1 MKKVLITGTGRC
13 GTTFLMKIFTFL
25 GFDTGYTRE
34 NYTAFIYKNCNA
46 GLEQG
51 FPKPIY
57 YISKSPLFMEKI
69 ETVLETTKI
78 KLVIIPVRNY
88 QESAKSRVG
97 HSTENGGLWNAQTE
111 EEQITFYNKITAD
124 YIQKMV
130 KYSINTLFLDFDQMV
145 NNKYYLYIKLKDIL
159 EEVTFEDFSSAFD
172 EAN

>member
-1 MKKVLITGTGRC
+1 
-13 GTTFLMKIFTFL
+13 
-25 GFDTGYTRE
+25 
-34 NYTAFIYKNCNA
+34 
-46 GLEQG
+46 
-51 FPKPIY
+51 
-57 YISKSPLFMEKI
+57 MEKI

-88 QESAKSRVG
+88 QESAKSRLA

-145 NNKYYLYIKLKDIL
+145 NNKYYLYIKLKNIL
-159 EEVTFEDFSSAFD
+159 EEITFEEFSSAFD